1 MATIKEAA
9 LEAIKNMSD
18 ESTADEIMY
27 EIHFISQV
35 FIGLKDAK
43 EGKTLSTE
51 ELLQR
56 VKKWAK

>member
-35 FIGLKDAK
+35 FKGFKDAK
-43 EGKTLSTE
+43 EGNTLSTD

>member
-35 FIGLKDAK
+35 FKGLKDAK

>member
-1 MATIKEAA
+1 MTTIKEAT

-18 ESTADEIMY
+18 ESTADEIMH

-35 FIGLKDAK
+35 FKGLEDAK
-43 EGKTLSTE
+43 EGNTLSTD

>member
-1 MATIKEAA
+1 MATFKEAT

-18 ESTADEIMY
+18 KSTADEIIY
-27 EIHFISQV
+27 GIHFISQV
-35 FIGLKDAK
+35 FKGLKDVK
-43 EGKTLSTE
+43 NGNTLSTE

>member
-18 ESTADEIMY
+18 ESTVDEIMY

-35 FIGLKDAK
+35 FKGHKDAK
-43 EGKTLSTE
+43 EGKTLST
-51 ELLQR
+51 
-56 VKKWAK
+56 

>member
-27 EIHFISQV
+27 EIFFISQV
-35 FIGLKDAK
+35 FKGLKDTK
-43 EGKTLSTE
+43 EGNTLPTD